1 VDSAQAKE
9 QARLAALYELEI
21 LDSAPEPDF
30 NDVVALAAHDDR
42 PATLVAR
49 ADKAMYRAKR
59 RRPSAQLTPTGSW
72 TGE

>member
-9 QARLAALYELEI
+9 QAQLAALYELEI

-30 NDVVALAAHDDR
+30 DDVVALAADDDR

-49 ADKAMYRAKR
+49 AD
-59 RRPSAQLTPTGSW
+59 
-72 TGE
+72 